1 MYKTANKTLPES
13 QRVALHIFNFNLNGE
28 GYTDREIMFHTNGLW
43 LFCPREHPKRSNKR
57 MTGFSDTNKFLGHFD
72 FWSYF
77 DQLLAM
83 KYENGFGSLDL
94 LKSGAFVTS
103 KGGSCPHCGWSSHL
117 EFELLIFLSFSY
129 QKKKVIWDTCL
140 FFLESQAHILMFLF
154 SLFQKHLIIFCC
166 SKWRDGQ
173 IVFETGVAWN
183 CGVFAENPFK
193 SKWGRFEVGGAIFGP
208 GLLDFKQTSMI
219 CSNIEIPQFLG
230 WN

>member
-1 MYKTANKTLPES
+1 
-13 QRVALHIFNFNLNGE
+13 
-28 GYTDREIMFHTNGLW
+28 MFHTNGLW

-57 MTGFSDTNKFLGHFD
+57 MTGFSNTNKLFGP
-72 FWSYF
+72 FW
-77 DQLLAM
+77 
-83 KYENGFGSLDL
+83 L
-94 LKSGAFVTS
+94 LKLFWPTVGHEIWKWFWIPWSFKVWGFCYLQRGFLPSLWMIEPFGIRIIDFLIIFIS
-103 KGGSCPHCGWSSHL
+103 KEESDL
-117 EFELLIFLSFSY
+117 RYLL
-129 QKKKVIWDTCL
+129 V
-140 FFLESQAHILMFLF
+140 FLESQAHILMFLF

-173 IVFETGVAWN
+173 IVFETAVAWN